1 MKGWRMFSAGLVT
14 GVFMG
19 SVFLAQ
25 AAPLQAVT
33 AYLAD
38 DVQFTF
44 DGSNVQLPYGY
55 TALTYE
61 GRTYVPARFVAE
73 SLGASVDWDE
83 LSRTV
88 SFTSKECPT
97 VEEDEDE
104 DDSND
109 DKDKPTIKYKNLPT
123 KEAVFTDC
131 DVTVNSVLSD
141 NKRTMVYVELE
152 NDDFDDPVMLDQ
164 SKSVAIVDDEEYKTE
179 DLAAGFWD
187 YKWYDD
193 VHKDDS
199 IEGYIAFPKMPKD
212 TDRMS
217 LSLTFVKNDASQEER
232 VVDFDIK
239 FDILDSDD

>member
-73 SLGASVDWDE
+73 SLGAKVVWNEATGTVTITDGDTNIVLVVDSTTAYVNGKAVKMDASAFIADGRIFTPCRFVAEQLGANVEWDE
-83 LSRTV
+83 ATRTI
-88 SFTSKECPT
+88 
-97 VEEDEDE
+97 
-104 DDSND
+104 
-109 DKDKPTIKYKNLPT
+109 TIIQYA
-123 KEAVFTDC
+123 E
-131 DVTVNSVLSD
+131 
-141 NKRTMVYVELE
+141 
-152 NDDFDDPVMLDQ
+152 
-164 SKSVAIVDDEEYKTE
+164 
-179 DLAAGFWD
+179 
-187 YKWYDD
+187 
-193 VHKDDS
+193 
-199 IEGYIAFPKMPKD
+199 
-212 TDRMS
+212 
-217 LSLTFVKNDASQEER
+217 
-232 VVDFDIK
+232 
-239 FDILDSDD
+239 